1 MHQTIPLIFNG
12 AWAIPVIILVNI
24 VLPFCIMAQVLD
36 AQKETYLKTVE
47 KVCDYYKE
55 HTYIHNGEE
64 KVPCYA
70 LGTNRWRSYN
80 YS

>member
-1 MHQTIPLIFNG
+1 MGNI
-12 AWAIPVIILVNI
+12 VIIPVNI
-24 VLPFCIMAQVLD
+24 VPILHNGTSPWMP
-36 AQKETYLKTVE
+36 KETYLKTVE

>member
-1 MHQTIPLIFNG
+1 MEYKYCNYP
-12 AWAIPVIILVNI
+12 VNI
-24 VLPFCIMAQVLD
+24 VLILHNGTSPD

-64 KVPCYA
+64 KVLCI
-70 LGTNRWRSYN
+70 GN
-80 YS
+80 